1 MLRPATKEPS
11 LCGWYNYFKGISVGF
26 IPMSTTVLRHDAEKA
41 FFRVSI
47 AGTQGFIQLFEWQTF
62 RKPILLAAVIQA
74 LRTHAPRALVV
85 HGGNCFT
92 PGPSTAL
99 RVLLH
104 VRKTDSLGYG
114 EKSRQLVPSLVFPGR
129 DLKLSWINFI
139 ITHTHWTRMAQINKK
154 AFLFLLF
161 HFDGLTY
168 LMLPISHVSCWR
180 LSHATLLAH

>member
-1 MLRPATKEPS
+1 MLKKRFS
-11 LCGWYNYFKGISVGF
+11 GLVLQ
-26 IPMSTTVLRHDAEKA
+26 VLRDSFNSLSDKH
-41 FFRVSI
+41 FRSPSY
-47 AGTQGFIQLFEWQTF
+47 WQ
-62 RKPILLAAVIQA
+62 AVNQA
-74 LRTHAPRALVV
+74 LRTAAPKALVV

-99 RVLLH
+99 PALLH
-104 VRKTDSLGYG
+104 SRKTDCLGYG

-129 DLKLSWINFI
+129 DLKFSWINFI

-180 LSHATLLAH
+180 LSHATLLT